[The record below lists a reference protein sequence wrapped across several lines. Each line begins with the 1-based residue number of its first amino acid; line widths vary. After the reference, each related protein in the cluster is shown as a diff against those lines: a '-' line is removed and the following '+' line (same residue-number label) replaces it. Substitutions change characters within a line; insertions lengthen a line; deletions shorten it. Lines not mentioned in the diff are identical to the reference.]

1 LRILI
6 TGVGG
11 FVASHL
17 VRELITHGH
26 HVWGTDRTGA
36 RVEGIEDHHSFP
48 ADLRNR
54 QEIQRLLEQTRPQAI
69 IHLAAQS
76 SPATSWDKPGET
88 LESNAAATAHLVAE
102 AAAQDPSIVFLLV
115 SSSDV
120 YGRTVHTIDGF
131 TELCPPN
138 PCTPYAVSKVAAE
151 QVATLLA
158 ERTGLRLIIARPF
171 SHTGPGQTDRFV
183 VPAFARQ
190 IALIE
195 AGSAEFLHHGD
206 LDPCRDFTD
215 VRDIVRAYRLLV
227 EDTHTRG
234 VYNICSEQWVS
245 VRTLLDWLIA
255 RAECP
260 IIPVPDPKRIRGEA
274 ANPIH
279 GSAQRIRE
287 ATDWTPQIPLSQ
299 TLADVLAEQRL
310 LVLPLPEDSLAEG
323 T

>member
-1 LRILI
+1 
-6 TGVGG
+6 V
-11 FVASHL
+11 
-17 VRELITHGH
+17 
-26 HVWGTDRTGA
+26 D
-36 RVEGIEDHHSFP
+36 GIDDDHSVT

-54 QEIQRLLEQTRPQAI
+54 LEVRRLLEISHPDAI

-76 SPATSWDKPGET
+76 SPAASWDNPGET
-88 LESNAAATAHLVAE
+88 MEANATATAHLVLE
-102 AAAQDPSIVFLLV
+102 AAARSPSIVFLLV

-131 TELCPPN
+131 SELCSPS
-138 PCTPYAVSKVAAE
+138 PCTPYAVSKLAAE

-158 ERTGLRLIIARPF
+158 ERAGMRLIIARPF

-195 AGSAEFLHHGD
+195 AGSAQFLHHGD

-227 EDTHTRG
+227 ESSDTQG
-234 VYNICSEQWVS
+234 IYNICSEHWVS

-260 IIPVPDPKRIRGEA
+260 IIPVPDPARIRGEA

-279 GSAQRIRE
+279 GSAHRLRE
-287 ATDWTPQIPLSQ
+287 ATGWSPQIGLSQ

>member
-1 LRILI
+1 MRILV

-17 VRELITHGH
+17 VGELTAHGH

-36 RVEGIEDHHSFP
+36 RAEGIENHRSHP

-54 QEIQRLLEQTRPQAI
+54 HELRRLLEVTCPEAI

-76 SPATSWDKPGET
+76 SPAASWEQPGET
-88 LESNAAATAHLVAE
+88 LEANAAATAHLVVE
-102 AAAQDPSIVFLLV
+102 AAAQNPSVVFLLV

-120 YGRTVHTIDGF
+120 YGRTVHAVDGF
-131 TELCPPN
+131 SELCPPN

-158 ERTGLRLIIARPF
+158 GRTGLRLIVARPF

-195 AGSAEFLHHGD
+195 AGSAKFLHHGD
-206 LDPCRDFTD
+206 LDPSRDFTD

-227 EDTHTRG
+227 ESPHTRG
-234 VYNICSEQWVS
+234 AYNICSGQSVS
-245 VRTLLDWLIA
+245 VKTLLDRLIA

-260 IIPVPDPKRIRGEA
+260 IIPVPDPQRIRGEA

-279 GSAQRIRE
+279 GNAQRIRE
-287 ATDWTPQIPLSQ
+287 ATGWAPQIPLSQ

-310 LVLPLPEDSLAEG
+310 LVLPPQEDSLAEG